1 MNHIFGSFDM
11 ILIII
16 SDQNIQYKEEP
27 KLERLL
33 KKRDV
38 RILLKCYCFYGCDMQ
53 INLRFI
59 AQLSQKYS

>member
-16 SDQNIQYKEEP
+16 SDQNIQGRAKIGKASQE
-27 KLERLL
+27 
-33 KKRDV
+33 KRC
-38 RILLKCYCFYGCDMQ
+38 ILLKCYRFYGCDMQ